1 MTGNTTMDKERL
13 AAFADGELTP
23 EEAAE
28 VAMHLADHPEDQ
40 AWVDDLMAANVQ
52 LRRAYGGIAAEPVP
66 ERFTR
71 LIMPQAQVVSFRPR
85 QALRYALG
93 GAALALA
100 AGLAAVALLPGNGA
114 GGLRIGP
121 VTEGSA
127 LHAALQGQP
136 SGEAAPFAGSGT
148 LTVLATLPADDTL
161 CREFELSLPAE
172 RQLQLGIACRQPQ
185 GWTVEVML
193 AEAAAPPADAT
204 GYVPAFGAEAQAL
217 DAWLDARGAGM
228 VLGAAEEAAL
238 IARGWTQ
245 AE

>member
-1 MTGNTTMDKERL
+1 MDKERL

-71 LIMPQAQVVSFRPR
+71 LILPQAQVVPFRPR
-85 QALRYALG
+85 QALRHALG

-100 AGLAAVALLPGNGA
+100 AGLAALALLPGNGA
-114 GGLRIGP
+114 GSLRIGP
-121 VTEGSA
+121 VAEGSA
-127 LHAALQGQP
+127 LHAALQTTP
-136 SGEAAPFAGSGT
+136 SGEALPFAGSGT
-148 LTVLATLPADDTL
+148 LTVLATLPAGGTL
-161 CREFELSLPAE
+161 CREVEISLPE
-172 RQLQLGIACRQPQ
+172 QRLLQLGIACLQPE
-185 GWTVEVML
+185 GWAVEVML
-193 AEAAAPPADAT
+193 GEAATPPADAAD
-204 GYVPAFGAEAQAL
+204 YVPAFGAEAQAL
-217 DAWLDARGAGM
+217 EAWLDARGAGT

-238 IARGWTQ
+238 IARGWTA